1 MISFRTLSVPALAA
15 LGALALAS
23 LPAQAQTK
31 VTGGVAAYNEALLP
45 VYAARDLGYFEK
57 EGITIDLVDFKGGG
71 PAVQA
76 LASGSIDVCF
86 CAADHVIRLR
96 ARRQP
101 AQILVGLDTFHSY
114 ALVSKASAPFKDLA
128 SLKGK
133 RIGITSPGSLTDNT
147 IRASM
152 KELGLNPD
160 RDFEITGAGGGA
172 SMQAAIDSGQIDAG
186 MVILTDIANMFQKQG
201 AYKVVLD
208 YRQLPYPSFAAL
220 SLESFVK
227 TKPQAAK
234 GFVRAVAKAI
244 DTLSKDPELARQQ
257 LAKMFPTFTPALA
270 AEVAKSS
277 VERTPK
283 GGMVSAA
290 SIDNLNKIV
299 LATDD
304 TLKPVTLSEAFD
316 ASLLQD

>member
-1 MISFRTLSVPALAA
+1 MTSKYGLIALAFA
-15 LGALALAS
+15 AS
-23 LPAQAQTK
+23 HTAALPAQAQTK
-31 VTGGVAAYNEALLP
+31 VTGGVAAFNEALLP
-45 VYAARDLGYFEK
+45 VYTAKEKGYYTA
-57 EGITIDLVDFKGGG
+57 EGIALEFVDFKGGG

-76 LASGSIDVCF
+76 LAGGSIDVCF

-101 AQILVGLDTFHSY
+101 AVILVGLDTYHSY
-114 ALVSKASAPFKDLA
+114 ALVAKSDNPAKSLA
-128 SLKGK
+128 DLKGK
-133 RIGITSPGSLTDNT
+133 RIGITTPGSLTDNT
-147 IRASM
+147 IRYSI

-160 RDFEITGAGGGA
+160 RDFELSGAGGGA
-172 SMQAAIDSGQIDAG
+172 SMKAAIDSDRVAAG
-186 MVILTDIANMFQKQG
+186 LAILTDVANMMKTPG

-208 YRQLPYPSFAAL
+208 YRTLPYPSFAAL

-227 TKPQAAK
+227 SNPKAAS
-234 GFVRAVAKAI
+234 GFARATAKAI
-244 DTLSKDPELARQQ
+244 DELSKDPELAKAMIQ
-257 LAKMFPTFTPALA
+257 KMYPNFSPELA

-283 GGMVSAA
+283 GGFVTKE

-304 TLKPVTLSEAFD
+304 TLKPVTLEQAFD
-316 ASLLQD
+316 ASLLK

>member
-1 MISFRTLSVPALAA
+1 MTANRNFVVSILAA
-15 LGALALAS
+15 AGALALAA

-57 EGITIDLVDFKGGG
+57 EGITLDLVDFKGGG

-76 LASGSIDVCF
+76 LAGGSIDICF

-96 ARRQP
+96 ARKQP

-114 ALVSKASAPFKDLA
+114 ALIAKADAPFKDLA
-128 SLKGK
+128 GLKGK
-133 RIGITSPGSLTDNT
+133 RVGITSPGSLTDNT
-147 IRASM
+147 IRYSM
-152 KELGLNPD
+152 KGLGLNPD

-172 SMQAAIDSGQIDAG
+172 SMQAAIDSGQVAAG
-186 MVILTDIANMFQKQG
+186 MVILTDMANMFQKQG

-227 TKPQAAK
+227 NKPAAAK

-244 DTLSKDPELARQQ
+244 DALEKDPELAKRQ
-257 LAKMFPTFTPALA
+257 LAKMFPNFTPALV
-270 AEVAKSS
+270 AEVAKSA

-283 GGMVSAA
+283 GGMVNAE

-304 TLKPVTLSEAFD
+304 TMKAVTLGEAFD
-316 ASLLQD
+316 ASLLKD

>member
-1 MISFRTLSVPALAA
+1 MTVNRRKIFSTLAA
-15 LGALALAS
+15 LGAFALSA
-23 LPAQAQTK
+23 LPAHAQTK
-31 VTGGVAAYNEALLP
+31 VIGGVAAFNEALLP
-45 VYAARDLGYFEK
+45 VFTARDLGYFEK
-57 EGITIDLVDFKGGG
+57 EGIALELVDFKGGG

-76 LASGSIDVCF
+76 MAGGSIDICF

-96 ARRQP
+96 ARKQP
-101 AQILVGLDTFHSY
+101 AQILIGLDTFHSY
-114 ALVSKASAPFKDLA
+114 ALVAKADAPFNDLA
-128 SLKGK
+128 GMKGK
-133 RIGITSPGSLTDNT
+133 RVGITSPGSLTDNT

-152 KELGLNPD
+152 KEIGLTPD

-172 SMQAAIDSGQIDAG
+172 SMQAAIDSGQIAGG
-186 MVILTDIANMFQKQG
+186 MVILTDMANMFQKQG

-227 TKPQAAK
+227 DKPKAAK

-244 DTLSKDPELARQQ
+244 DALAKDPELAKQQ
-257 LAKMFPTFTPALA
+257 LAKMFPNFTPELVAQ
-270 AEVAKSS
+270 VAKSA

-283 GGMVSAA
+283 GGIVSAQ
-290 SIDNLNKIV
+290 SIENLNKIV

-304 TLKPVTLSEAFD
+304 TV
-316 ASLLQD
+316 